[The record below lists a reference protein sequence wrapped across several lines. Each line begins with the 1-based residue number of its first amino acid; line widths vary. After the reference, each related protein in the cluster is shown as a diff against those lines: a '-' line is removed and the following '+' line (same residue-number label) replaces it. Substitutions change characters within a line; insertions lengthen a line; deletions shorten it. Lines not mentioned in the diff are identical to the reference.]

1 MSLFFIS
8 VVSMVVVLGIMILV
22 HEFGHYAAA
31 KLLGVRVE
39 VFSIGFGPRLVGFR
53 RGDTDYRISSIPLG
67 GYVKMSGENPMDA
80 RTGDQREFMSHPRW
94 HRFIIAVAGPAM
106 NILLAVA
113 LLTGVYMVH
122 YEHPAF
128 LDQPA
133 VVGWVVPNSPAAKAD
148 IQPGDRIVRVNNSQN
163 PNWEDVMLKAMLS
176 PNQPLSVAVQ
186 RDGQILSKQLT
197 PQAVGRDQ
205 VGDTGLV
212 ADQPNVVTEVERD
225 MPAAKAGIKPGDVIT
240 AVNGQSVRSIP
251 AMIHYIQENK
261 DKSLDVTVLRKD
273 QTLTL
278 KMNAAATQSDGETVY
293 RIGIRSDPV
302 HVDKLPF
309 PQALSRSVEQ
319 NEKYSTLIIELFEK
333 MVARKVSMRQIEGP
347 IGIAKASGEAA
358 RQGTMPLLALMA
370 AISLNLGIFNL
381 FPIPIMDGGVI
392 LLLAIESIMR
402 RDISQAVKERI
413 YQVAFVFLLFVAVMV
428 IYNDI
433 AKLVPGLS
441 GRLP

>member
-1 MSLFFIS
+1 MSLFLIS
-8 VVSMVVVLGIMILV
+8 VVSMVVVLGIMIVV

-39 VFSIGFGPRLVGFR
+39 VFSIGFGPRLGGFR
-53 RGDTDYRISSIPLG
+53 RGETDYRVSAIPLG
-67 GYVKMSGENPMDA
+67 GYVKMSGENPTDA
-80 RTGDQREFMSHPRW
+80 RTGDPAEFLSHPRW
-94 HRFIIAVAGPAM
+94 HRFVIALAGPFM

-133 VVGWVVPNSPAAKAD
+133 VIGWVVPDSPAAKAG
-148 IQPGDRIVRVNNSQN
+148 IEPGDRIVRVNNSQN
-163 PNWEDVMLKAMLS
+163 PTWEDVMLTTMLS
-176 PNQPLSVAVQ
+176 PNQPISVAVQ
-186 RDGQILSKQLT
+186 RDGQISTKQLT
-197 PQAVGRDQ
+197 PQATGREQ
-205 VGDTGLV
+205 VGDTGIV
-212 ADQPNVVTEVERD
+212 PDQPNVVTEVESD
-225 MPAAKAGIKPGDVIT
+225 MPAAKAGIRSGDVIT
-240 AVNGQSVRSIP
+240 AVNGESVRSIP

-261 DKSLDVTVLRKD
+261 DKPLEVGILRNGRN
-273 QTLTL
+273 LTL
-278 KMNAAATQSDGETVY
+278 KTHAVPTNTDGETVY

-309 PQALSRSVEQ
+309 PKAFDRSLEQ
-319 NEKYSTLIIELFEK
+319 NKKYSTLIVELFEK
-333 MVARKVSMRQIEGP
+333 MVQRKVSMRQIEGP
-347 IGIAKASGEAA
+347 IGIARASGEAA
-358 RQGTMPLLALMA
+358 RQGAMPLLALMA

-381 FPIPIMDGGVI
+381 FPIPILDGGVI
-392 LLLAIESIMR
+392 LLLAIESVMR

-433 AKLVPGLS
+433 AKLVPGLG